1 MTSETTAA
9 APFSGASEDKGPS
22 YEALKLSGLIRSG
35 SALAAL
41 VLAYSMEWM
50 NLFGALDEISRAHTT
65 GVSVSPLSG
74 ARQSVVL
81 RPGDMEVFG
90 IPMSVA
96 FACVVLAGVL
106 RVVYP
111 RHRRLHP
118 LVPFT
123 LAAPGTI
130 MLGAI
135 LWFAIQDETAQF
147 FTSGFYV
154 ALAAFALNSI
164 FDFIEFLDWRRLG
177 KDRSAAEPTRVAA
190 EMSS

>member
-1 MTSETTAA
+1 MPLVS
-9 APFSGASEDKGPS
+9 ASEDKVRS
-22 YEALKLSGLIRSG
+22 YEALKLTGMIRNG

-41 VLAYSMEWM
+41 VLAYSMDWM
-50 NLFGALDEISRAHTT
+50 NLLGASDEISRAHTT

-96 FACVVLAGVL
+96 FVCVLLAGIL
-106 RVVYP
+106 RVGYP

-130 MLGAI
+130 MLGAL
-135 LWFAIQDETAQF
+135 LWLAIQDETVQL

-154 ALAAFALNSI
+154 ALSAFALNSI
-164 FDFIEFLDWRRLG
+164 FDFLEYLDWRNLG
-177 KDRSAAEPTRVAA
+177 KDRSTA
-190 EMSS
+190 